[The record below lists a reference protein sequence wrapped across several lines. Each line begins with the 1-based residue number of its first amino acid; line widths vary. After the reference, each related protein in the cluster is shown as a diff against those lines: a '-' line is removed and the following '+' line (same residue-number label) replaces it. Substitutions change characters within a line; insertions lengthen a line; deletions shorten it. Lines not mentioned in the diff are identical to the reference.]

1 MKCID
6 MFYGFNHPI
15 YREVKYSDLRN
26 KVLYPEVVKELKK
39 RNISFSEIH
48 SMKNKSH
55 QFGDFKLEERVKSMK
70 RMAPKSDIRAET
82 WQRIARSHDKV
93 NNVVDHAMDL
103 LNFNDEERS
112 RFVNIGNEV
121 VKWRALLR
129 HSKYLRSNTESFVGI
144 YGDNLNSDLLGI
156 TQKLENKRREYLRI
170 AIHTPLENI
179 RYDNIKVISSNIMDE
194 IQPFIFD
201 QET

>member
-6 MFYGFNHPI
+6 MFYRFNHPI
-15 YREVKYSDLRN
+15 YREVEYSDRRN
-26 KVLYPEVVKELKK
+26 KVLYPDVVKELRKQ
-39 RNISFSEIH
+39 NISFSEIH
-48 SMKNKSH
+48 SMQNTNH

-70 RMAPKSDIRAET
+70 RMAPKGSITAET

-121 VKWRALLR
+121 VKWRALLH
-129 HSKYLRSNTESFVGI
+129 HSKYLRSNTVVKHLFRSQ
-144 YGDNLNSDLLGI
+144 LL
-156 TQKLENKRREYLRI
+156 
-170 AIHTPLENI
+170 
-179 RYDNIKVISSNIMDE
+179 
-194 IQPFIFD
+194 
-201 QET
+201 

>member
-6 MFYGFNHPI
+6 MFYRFNHPI
-15 YREVKYSDLRN
+15 YREVDYSDCCN
-26 KVLYPEVVKELKK
+26 KVLYPDVVKELRKQ
-39 RNISFSEIH
+39 NISFSEIH
-48 SMKNKSH
+48 STQNTNH
-55 QFGDFKLEERVKSMK
+55 QFGDFKLEEQVKSMK
-70 RMAPKSDIRAET
+70 RMAPKGSIAAET
-82 WQRIARSHDKV
+82 WQSIARSHDKV

-103 LNFNDEERS
+103 LNFNGEERS

>member
-6 MFYGFNHPI
+6 MFYRFNHPI
-15 YREVKYSDLRN
+15 YREVDYSDCCN
-26 KVLYPEVVKELKK
+26 KVLYPDVVKELRKE
-39 RNISFSEIH
+39 NISFSEIH
-48 SMKNKSH
+48 STQNTNH

-70 RMAPKSDIRAET
+70 RMAPKGSITAET

-129 HSKYLRSNTESFVGI
+129 HSKYLRSNTVVKHLFRSQ
-144 YGDNLNSDLLGI
+144 LL
-156 TQKLENKRREYLRI
+156 Q
-170 AIHTPLENI
+170 NI
-179 RYDNIKVISSNIMDE
+179 
-194 IQPFIFD
+194 
-201 QET
+201 

>member
-70 RMAPKSDIRAET
+70 RMAPKSDVRAET

-103 LNFNDEERS
+103 LNFNGEERS

-129 HSKYLRSNTESFVGI
+129 HSKYLRSNTVVKHLFRSQ
-144 YGDNLNSDLLGI
+144 LL
-156 TQKLENKRREYLRI
+156 
-170 AIHTPLENI
+170 
-179 RYDNIKVISSNIMDE
+179 
-194 IQPFIFD
+194 
-201 QET
+201 